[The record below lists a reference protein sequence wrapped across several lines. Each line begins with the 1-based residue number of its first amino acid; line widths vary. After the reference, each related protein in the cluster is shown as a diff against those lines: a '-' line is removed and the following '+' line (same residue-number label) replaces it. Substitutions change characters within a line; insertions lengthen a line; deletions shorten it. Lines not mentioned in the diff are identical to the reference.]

1 MIPSGLARF
10 AGAVS
15 SGLGSGVAAFRQSW
29 LGTPAIRDDEW
40 GEWEYRAGRYEL
52 LWAFYRS
59 SQYQEDVHRWA
70 QKFKSDFSLYTDI
83 RTVFGSGRRLGE
95 FWATHLWGG
104 SLDPRAGN
112 GSNDPSALPIREADA
127 AVQGGIAR
135 LWLDSD
141 WQSKKDVMARFGAV
155 MGDVG
160 LKVVDD
166 PAGQKVRLEVVH
178 PGRIRAVKRDPYG
191 AVLSYLEA
199 ERREDP
205 ERSRQL
211 ARPVW
216 CDYSCQVDLVGGEVF
231 YQTFRDGRPY
241 DWPDN
246 PPDSTDDGVWSR
258 PYGWVPLVLVQ
269 HIDIGADWGDSE
281 VYGIL
286 DRTMAVDSLGSML
299 NDQVAKLLNSPWMV
313 AGVTKISVEMAGG
326 KEKMPM
332 FAAPK
337 DATATAM
344 VAPMPVEEVKDV
356 IASIMSQIELDY
368 PELMVDRARS
378 SGDMSGKTLREA
390 RKPAESK
397 VQSRRAAYDRALV
410 AAHRMA
416 LAMGSMQGYE
426 GYRDLPT
433 DVSASGPLGHRIG
446 DRNVFKMDAFDRY
459 EEQLQRA
466 AGVAAFT
473 AFGMPVD
480 VAMREYDFEPDV
492 ISATVTEREKRIAA
506 GFDPSGNSQI
516 GGGKAGANGAPSP
529 EQTTARPTFD
539 RQPVT

>member
-1 MIPSGLARF
+1 MIPSSLARF

-15 SGLGSGVAAFRQSW
+15 TGLGSGVTAFRQSW
-29 LGTPAIRDDEW
+29 LGTPTIRDDEW

-52 LWAFYRS
+52 LWAFYRMN
-59 SQYQEDVHRWA
+59 QYQEEIHRWA
-70 QKFKSDFSLYTDI
+70 ERAKNEFGLYTDI

-104 SLDPRAGN
+104 SLDPKAGN

-127 AVQGGIAR
+127 GVQKGIAR

-141 WQSKKDVMARFGAV
+141 WQTKKDVMARFGAV

-160 LKVVDD
+160 LKVADD
-166 PAGQKVRLEVVH
+166 PKAQKVRLEVVH

-205 ERSRQL
+205 SRSSRQL

-216 CDYSCQVDLVGGEVF
+216 CDYSCQVDLVGGEVV
-231 YQTFRDGRPY
+231 YQTFKDREPF

-246 PPDSTDDGVWSR
+246 PPDSVDGLWRR
-258 PYGWVPLVLVQ
+258 PYGFVPLVLVQ
-269 HIDIGADWGDSE
+269 HIDLGADWGDGE

-286 DRTMAVDSLGSML
+286 ARTMASDSLGSML
-299 NDQVAKLLNSPWMV
+299 SDQIAKLLNSPWMIS
-313 AGVTKISVEMAGG
+313 GVTKINVEMTGG
-326 KEKMPM
+326 KEKIPV

-344 VAPMPVEEVKDV
+344 VAPMPVEEVSGV

-397 VQSRRAAYDRALV
+397 VQSRRAGYDRALV

-416 LAMGSMQGYE
+416 ISMGSQMGYD

-480 VAMREYDFEPDV
+480 VAMVEYDFEPDV
-492 ISATVTEREKRIAA
+492 IAKTVAERKRLESA
-506 GFDPSGNSQI
+506 GLLPGQ
-516 GGGKAGANGAPSP
+516 GGGKAGADGAPSP